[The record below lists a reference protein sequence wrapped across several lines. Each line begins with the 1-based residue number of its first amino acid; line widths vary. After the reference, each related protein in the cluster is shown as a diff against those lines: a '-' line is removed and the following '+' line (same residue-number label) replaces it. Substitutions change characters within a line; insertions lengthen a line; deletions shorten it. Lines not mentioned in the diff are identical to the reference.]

1 MEKKMTKKEMF
12 AQVIAMAQG
21 EEVTVAMEE
30 IVAFAEHEIE
40 LLNKKAGAKS
50 KKESANDVKN
60 AQLMEV
66 ITGVLLNAEKPLTVS
81 EIMAESEELSELSNQ
96 KVSALMKKL
105 FESGK
110 VTKST
115 DKRKSVFSI

>member
-1 MEKKMTKKEMF
+1 MEKKITKKEMF

-21 EEVTVAMEE
+21 KEVSVSADE

-40 LLNKKAGAKS
+40 LLNKKAGTKS
-50 KKESANDVKN
+50 KKETANDAENVR
-60 AQLMEV
+60 LMEV
-66 ITGVLLNAEKPLTVS
+66 IVETLTGSEKAMTVS
-81 EIMAESEELSELSNQ
+81 ELMTANAELGELSNQ

-105 FESGK
+105 VDGGR
-110 VTKST
+110 VQKST

>member
-40 LLNKKAGAKS
+40 LLNKKAGSKS

-115 DKRKSVFSI
+115 DKRKSVFSV

>member
-1 MEKKMTKKEMF
+1 MEKKITKKEMF

-21 EEVTVAMEE
+21 REVAVSVDE

-40 LLNKKAGAKS
+40 LLEKKAGTKS
-50 KKESANDVKN
+50 KKETANDAEN
-60 AQLMEV
+60 ARLMEIIV
-66 ITGVLLNAEKPLTVS
+66 ETLTGSEKAMTVS
-81 EIMAESEELSELSNQ
+81 ELMTANVELGELSNQ

-105 FESGK
+105 VDGGR
-110 VTKST
+110 VQKST